1 MRILV
6 VDDEQVMRDLIF
18 QVLRMKGHEIVLAT
32 NGKEA
37 VAQAAA
43 DSFDAIFLDA
53 VMPEL
58 DGVEAFKQIQARD
71 PHATVVIMTG
81 FAVEDKIREAM
92 ALGAFDFLYKPFN
105 IVELMTILEKMK
117 KRESLKPLT

>member
-6 VDDEQVMRDLIF
+6 ADDEQVIRDLIF
-18 QVLRMKGHEIVLAT
+18 QVLRMKGHEIILAT

-37 VAQAAA
+37 VAQAAS

-58 DGVEAFKQIQARD
+58 DGFEAFKQIRSRD
-71 PHATVVIMTG
+71 PHAVVVIMTG
-81 FAVEDKIREAM
+81 FAVEEGIREAM
-92 ALGAFDFLYKPFN
+92 VLGAFDFLYKPFN
-105 IVELMTILEKMK
+105 IVELMMILEKMK